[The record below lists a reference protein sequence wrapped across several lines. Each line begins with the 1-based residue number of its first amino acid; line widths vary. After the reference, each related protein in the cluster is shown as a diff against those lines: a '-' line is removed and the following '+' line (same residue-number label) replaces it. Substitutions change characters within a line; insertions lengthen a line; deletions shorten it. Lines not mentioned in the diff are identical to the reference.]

1 MADTGDKTKK
11 EERLEGM
18 KKVREEETMKRKE
31 KENRKRK
38 KQMKDIKI
46 GEGH

>member
-1 MADTGDKTKK
+1 
-11 EERLEGM
+11 M

-38 KQMKDIKI
+38 KQMKDIKK